1 MRTLHTLTLCSALGL
16 ALAAEAPAQAE
27 TRPFLFSAA
36 GPSAGQTN
44 IGLGARFFLFIPTF
58 DLHVVHGLTDFLHF
72 ELRGSTLGV
81 VNFLDAGVRMRL
93 LGGDAASLG
102 LRANGSLVAF
112 GFSAGDASTAGVAG
126 GVTPGAFF
134 SFGSSKVQLTL
145 GADLPI
151 FFGGAAVVSGGNSIA
166 SGSGSGASLAVRP
179 AVGIEFPV
187 GAGTNLYIQGQ
198 FYIVDL
204 TESPKP
210 FGPLI
215 SVGASF

>member
-1 MRTLHTLTLCSALGL
+1 MRTPLHALTLCSALGL

-27 TRPFLFSAA
+27 TRPFLFSAV

-93 LGGDAASLG
+93 LGGENASLG

-112 GFSAGDASTAGVAG
+112 GFSVGDSGASGVAG

-145 GADLPI
+145 GADLPV
-151 FFGGAAVVSGGNSIA
+151 FFGGAGG
-166 SGSGSGASLAVRP
+166 G
-179 AVGIEFPV
+179 
-187 GAGTNLYIQGQ
+187 GAGFVQRYHPGDGEPLPARRDRPDRDDADQDLPRLY
-198 FYIVDL
+198 
-204 TESPKP
+204 P
-210 FGPLI
+210 
-215 SVGASF
+215 GARRQRRGRLRAADGRL

>member
-1 MRTLHTLTLCSALGL
+1 MRTPLHALTLCSALGL

-27 TRPFLFSAA
+27 TRPFLFSAV

-93 LGGDAASLG
+93 LGGENASLG

-112 GFSAGDASTAGVAG
+112 GFSVGDSGASGVAG

-145 GADLPI
+145 GADLPV
-151 FFGGAAVVSGGNSIA
+151 FFGGAGVINGT
-166 SGSGSGASLAVRP
+166 SGSTSGTSVALRP
-179 AVGIEFPV
+179 AVGVEFPV
-187 GAGTNLYIQGQ
+187 GDSTNLYIQGQ
-198 FYIVDL
+198 YYIANL
-204 TESPKP
+204 TGGSTLG